1 MYADKIRLESP
12 RIGAILGPSVLEP
25 VYEGRLNVRT
35 VFRIRVRFENGTPG
49 QRPKRRIL
57 S

>member
-25 VYEGRLNVRT
+25 VYKGRLNVRT

-49 QRPKRRIL
+49 QGPKRRIL